1 MGVFKINLQLLVSI
15 ASIHGNFLK
24 FLTIQVPTKWV
35 SSWLWT
41 PSYHAWG
48 NSEIG
53 GHFCVKRL
61 DPKTYLKDDR

>member
-1 MGVFKINLQLLVSI
+1 MGVFKMNLKLLLSF

-24 FLTIQVPTKWV
+24 FLIIQVPIKWV
-35 SSWLWT
+35 SCWLWT

-53 GHFCVKRL
+53 GHFLCNRIRPQ
-61 DPKTYLKDDR
+61 DISNG